1 MSTEALHMRI
11 GSNLGEILLDI
22 AQNNIKTGN
31 ILEIIGRVEK
41 RYDKYQVIVNNV
53 RMLE

>member
-1 MSTEALHMRI
+1 MSTETLHMRI

-31 ILEIIGRVEK
+31 ILILFKVLLR
-41 RYDKYQVIVNNV
+41 N
-53 RMLE
+53 ML